1 MSKDIKKIKKTIDD
15 ILGTESS
22 LTKKI
27 PTLKDKKRKAFNTI
41 LSGLQHLNARSIALK
56 HDFKMDFLEYDDVFF
71 NVIEA
76 LMSLH
81 FTKEQR
87 SIMNWWLYEKFL
99 PSGDVL
105 ILNSEET
112 GEEIP
117 TETPDD
123 IWELIQKWNEKENS
137 D

>member
-56 HDFKMDFLEYDDVFF
+56 HDFKIDFIEYDDIFF

-123 IWELIQKWNEKENS
+123 IWELIQKWDEEKNS
-137 D
+137 E

>member
-56 HDFKMDFLEYDDVFF
+56 HDFKIDFIEYDDIFF

-99 PSGDVL
+99 PSGDML

-123 IWELIQKWNEKENS
+123 IWELIQKWDEEKNS
-137 D
+137 E